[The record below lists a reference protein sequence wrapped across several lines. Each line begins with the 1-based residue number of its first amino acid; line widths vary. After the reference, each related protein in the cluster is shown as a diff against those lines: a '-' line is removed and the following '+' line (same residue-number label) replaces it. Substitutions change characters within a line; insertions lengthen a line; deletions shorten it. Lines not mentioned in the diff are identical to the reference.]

1 MLNMLYRFRK
11 NVKTVVTLQ
20 EMLHMPSSSPLK
32 LYKKDFILKLRTGSA
47 NGLSD
52 KIGYKCLTE
61 ERDVLVGIELTA
73 LPGIQNTAAQGKLLR
88 TTITEYNTPKAAQP
102 E

>member
-1 MLNMLYRFRK
+1 
-11 NVKTVVTLQ
+11 
-20 EMLHMPSSSPLK
+20 MLHCKKCYACPLRVAENI
-32 LYKKDFILKLRTGSA
+32 YKKDFILKLRTGSP

-52 KIGYKCLTE
+52 KIGCKCLTE

-88 TTITEYNTPKAAQP
+88 TTITQYNTPKAAQP